1 MLAAAAEEDGR
12 SRIARSGPA
21 TPAERAA
28 AARDVAA
35 EQIAGAFVCRACAL
49 DIVERL
55 VRASLEADEEDIRRR
70 MKEQLQCPN

>member
-12 SRIARSGPA
+12 PRAGRSAPV
-21 TPAERAA
+21 TPAERAR
-28 AARDVAA
+28 AARLVAA
-35 EQIAGAFVCRACAL
+35 EEIREEVVCRECAL

-70 MKEQLQCPN
+70 MKEQLECPN